1 MKSITIRNVPK
12 ETHRL
17 LRIRAARNGRSL
29 EAELR
34 ALLGAIAQA
43 NAPKNAASAPS
54 SPRPE
59 PRDRSAPASLDLTH
73 RDLAIDAAQAR
84 RKVRRI
90 LEREA
95 E

>member
-1 MKSITIRNVPK
+1 MQFCGELMKSITIRNVPK
-12 ETHRL
+12 ETHRR
-17 LRIRAARNGRSL
+17 LRIRAAQNGRSL

-34 ALLGAIAQA
+34 ALLGAIARV
-43 NAPKNAASAPS
+43 NAGERPASAPRK
-54 SPRPE
+54 P
-59 PRDRSAPASLDLTH
+59 DDAPMQLSGD
-73 RDLAIDAAQAR
+73 DLAIGAAQAR